1 MAQNVKNNLQSNF
14 YVDIKL
20 PLHLDFRST
29 FGYNYYMESQD
40 YFQNSFNFGPVAQST
55 NMLTKS
61 SLQSSQL
68 LTNYVLSYNQTFGKH
83 NISALAGYEQITNTF
98 NNIGA
103 SETAVGLPG
112 YSFVQTSASALATFG
127 HYDAN
132 GLIKSQF
139 GRVNYNYNGRYYIS
153 GSIRQDANFTEFGPA
168 KQKGVFPAGS
178 IGWTISEEPFFKA
191 NVPALNSLKFRASY
205 GSLGNSNIPIY
216 SFVSSYSQ
224 FNSASGISAGGQNF
238 SPGGALII
246 ANSLTKIPNPAV
258 HWETVHETNVGL
270 DGEALNGKLYFSLEW
285 YNKTTEDML
294 YSLQLPTSTGFTQP
308 YVLNVGKVSNKG
320 FDIQL
325 GYRNNAGKFTY
336 DISATA
342 GFNKNKVISLSG
354 TATGAFYDGYNY
366 YGNGDAGFNIMSN
379 QQLTITKAGQPFGS
393 FYGYKVLSIFKTD
406 AEAAGQKV
414 NGNTAHAGDLQYQ
427 DLDGNGVIDA
437 NDRQIIGNPNPKLIY
452 GINLHF
458 GYEHFDLA
466 MLFNGVAGVQL
477 FNGKKAYEQYPFA
490 DGNTT
495 SKVFGDSFLG
505 GNGLTSQPR
514 LGVPTA
520 NGFTL
525 DPNKNYTSVNSYFV
539 ESGNYLKLK
548 NVQLGY
554 TFSNGLLNKISVK
567 SARIFVMA
575 NNLFT
580 ITKYSGLDP
589 ELGSSFTPTGYGSVT
604 TQGVDAVTSYPQ
616 TKIYSVGLDVT
627 F

>member
-1 MAQNVKNNLQSNF
+1 
-14 YVDIKL
+14 
-20 PLHLDFRST
+20 
-29 FGYNYYMESQD
+29 
-40 YFQNSFNFGPVAQST
+40 
-55 NMLTKS
+55 
-61 SLQSSQL
+61 
-68 LTNYVLSYNQTFGKH
+68 
-83 NISALAGYEQITNTF
+83 
-98 NNIGA
+98 
-103 SETAVGLPG
+103 
-112 YSFVQTSASALATFG
+112 
-127 HYDAN
+127 
-132 GLIKSQF
+132 
-139 GRVNYNYNGRYYIS
+139 
-153 GSIRQDANFTEFGPA
+153 
-168 KQKGVFPAGS
+168 
-178 IGWTISEEPFFKA
+178 
-191 NVPALNSLKFRASY
+191 
-205 GSLGNSNIPIY
+205 
-216 SFVSSYSQ
+216 
-224 FNSASGISAGGQNF
+224 
-238 SPGGALII
+238 
-246 ANSLTKIPNPAV
+246 
-258 HWETVHETNVGL
+258 
-270 DGEALNGKLYFSLEW
+270 
-285 YNKTTEDML
+285 ML

-393 FYGYKVLSIFKTD
+393 FYGYKVLGIFKTD

-427 DLDGNGVIDA
+427 DLDGNGAIDA

-514 LGVPTA
+514 LGVPT
-520 NGFTL
+520 NGGFTL